1 MYLEKAKLEEFEIY
15 YQMKCEK
22 YIAYWSQGNYE
33 IPPRENLYRF
43 YTGCLQSAEGEQC
56 KEIYLIKT
64 DEGETAGYLYMDY
77 LENSVDIPIALCERF
92 TKKGLAK
99 QAISEGLR
107 MARERDTANRK
118 LKSGRIMRL
127 LSGYTLPAVITEERK
142 HGRYI
147 PPLSNSPSPCMRI
160 RRKSRM
166 RDNGTGK

>member
-92 TKKGLAK
+92 TKKVLAK

-107 MARERDTANRK
+107 MAREKGYRQSEVEIRADNAASIRLYTSCGYHRGKKTREIYSSA
-118 LKSGRIMRL
+118 LKQSVAMYAYQKKIEDAG
-127 LSGYTLPAVITEERK
+127 
-142 HGRYI
+142 
-147 PPLSNSPSPCMRI
+147 
-160 RRKSRM
+160 
-166 RDNGTGK
+166 

>member
-64 DEGETAGYLYMDY
+64 DAGETVWTFPLPSA
-77 LENSVDIPIALCERF
+77 SVLR
-92 TKKGLAK
+92 KKGLQNRRFQK
-99 QAISEGLR
+99 GFGWPGK
-107 MARERDTANRK
+107 RDTANRK

-147 PPLSNSPSPCMRI
+147 PPPSNSPSPCMRI

-166 RDNGTGK
+166 RDNGAGK